1 MKQTI
6 VSFFIFGLAISF
18 SMAQIAAQ
26 PCSTQTRPIVFVHGF
41 LASGDTWATQ
51 VQRFS
56 SNGFCD
62 DRLFVFDWNTLGGKL
77 KNDSLLD
84 VFIDKILQTTKA
96 TQIDLVGHSA
106 GGGLCYTYLKDS
118 LRALKVAH
126 YVHIGSNKMKGAA
139 GPSANIPTMNIYSTD
154 DKVVRSSGDIP
165 GAVNIKQTGYDHLQ
179 TATSPTSFLNMYNF
193 FTGNTGKADIVQSPG
208 FYKKAGGKGVLL
220 GENTPLSM
228 DSFRVFL
235 FNPVTGTRFVNKR
248 NGTSDAYT
256 GWTVFGKEDGS
267 WSFALNKE
275 SYTEFEVRPKNA
287 RPIFYYFE
295 PLVRHNRNMYIRA
308 LPATGMA
315 ASMLKGI
322 PNDDAQTALVIFTA
336 NQAVISGRDTLAID
350 SIPLSLPKL
359 TPAGKTAIA
368 SFVFD
373 DGDGKTSGNALKSFA
388 AAPFLS
394 GVDVFIPADDKKTMR
409 IYFNGRSMVVPRRK
423 SSEGIMVVVFN

>member
-1 MKQTI
+1 MRI
-6 VSFFIFGLAISF
+6 LLILVFVMAGVSGIT
-18 SMAQIAAQ
+18 Q
-26 PCSTQTRPIVFVHGF
+26 PCNATARPIVFVHGF

-56 SNGFCD
+56 SNGFCE
-62 DRLFVFDWNTLGGKL
+62 DRMFVFDWNTLGGKL

-84 VFIDKILQTTKA
+84 VFVNEVLQKTKA
-96 TQIDLVGHSA
+96 TQVDLVGHSA

-118 LRALKVAH
+118 LRSLKVAH
-126 YVHIGSNKMKGAA
+126 YVHIGSNKMKAAA
-139 GPSANIPTMNIYSTD
+139 GPGANVPTMNIYSID
-154 DKVVRSSGDIP
+154 DKVVRSGGDIA

-179 TATSPTSFLNMYNF
+179 TATAASSFLSMYNF
-193 FTGNTGKADIVQSPG
+193 FTGKTGKADIVKSPG
-208 FYKKAGGKGVLL
+208 FYKKVSGKGVLL
-220 GENTPLSM
+220 GENTPLSL

-235 FNPVTGTRFVNKR
+235 FNPATGAHSVDKRSGKVN
-248 NGTSDAYT
+248 SYT
-256 GWTVFGKEDGS
+256 DWTVFGKEDGS
-267 WSFALNKE
+267 WSFSLSKE

-295 PLVRHNRNMYIRA
+295 PQVRDNHNMYIRA

-322 PNDDAQTALVIFTA
+322 PNDDAQTVLVIFTA

-350 SIPLSLPKL
+350 SIPLSLPQL

-373 DGDGKTSGNALKSFA
+373 DGDGKTSGSGLKSFA
-388 AAPFLS
+388 TAPFLS